1 MKVYR
6 TIVIVIAILASI
18 SFFTFGLFA
27 PCTQVAIHNPPTKE
41 YYDQLKE
48 EAMKVAKKLDRNALT
63 DETLTADFYF
73 NENELVVIVESMQA
87 KLTAKIPMS
96 AASYNIEDDT
106 IIFKGICEFENVKYE
121 GKNLIDPAW
130 YYILLAI
137 FGALFSG
144 IMIYLLLLKVWHPKT
159 NDDLED
165 SDDW

>member
-18 SFFTFGLFA
+18 SFFAFGLFA

-63 DETLTADFYF
+63 DETLTA
-73 NENELVVIVESMQA
+73 
-87 KLTAKIPMS
+87 KIPMS
-96 AASYNIEDDT
+96 TASYNIEDDS